1 MTANRKNCSME
12 HLYAVLNSTHNGI
25 IAVDNHGM
33 ITLFNRGA
41 EKILGFSTQEALGQ
55 KVDAL
60 FNVPSL
66 LTTLRSGQPDVGRNV
81 VINGKSIYSN
91 RSPVYR
97 DGKQVGAVAIFQD
110 TTDIEKLSQEL
121 AAAKNSVEILETILE
136 TTYDGIVVVDKN
148 GIITRFNKA
157 YQSFL
162 GIDEKDAL
170 GRAVEDV
177 IENTRMHIVV
187 KTGKPEIGETQKIQG
202 HEMVVMRIPIYKK
215 GEVVGAV
222 GKVLF
227 RDVKE
232 IRSMVEKLDLA
243 TKELKYYKGE
253 VMRLKGSRYN
263 FKNIAG
269 RSEKMLQAK
278 NLAKTAASGSSNV
291 LIRGESGT
299 GKELFAHAIHDSSLR
314 RYGAFIRVN
323 CAAIPAGLL
332 ESELFGYEA
341 GAFTDAKKG
350 GKPGKFEMAQ
360 GGTLF
365 LDEIGDMPQ
374 EMQAKLLRVLQE
386 KEVERLGGE
395 RIIRLDI
402 RLIAAT
408 NRDLEELVRKEAFR
422 QDLYYRLNVLK
433 IEIPPLREIREDI
446 PLLCERMLQEVN
458 EDLGTAV
465 ETLDPGVI
473 EILKAHDWPGNIR
486 ELKNVM
492 ERAVAVNTD
501 RQQVIRKH
509 HLPIYLLDI
518 NPSQNPGALQPDK
531 NAPGWLTGGTLSE
544 ILAKTE
550 KAAIENALWATGNNR
565 KKAAERLGIHRSG
578 LYQKINRYNIGT
590 GDSGP
595 D

>member
-1 MTANRKNCSME
+1 ME

-41 EKILGFSTQEALGQ
+41 EKILGFTTLEALGK
-55 KVDAL
+55 KVDDL

-66 LTTLRSGQPDVGRNV
+66 LTTVRSGQPDVGRKV
-81 VINGKSIYSN
+81 TINGKNIYSN

-110 TTDIEKLSQEL
+110 TTDIEKLTEEL
-121 AAAKNSVEILETILE
+121 AEARDSVEILETILE

-162 GIDEKDAL
+162 GIDEKNAV
-170 GRAVEDV
+170 GKFVEDV

-202 HEMVVMRIPIYKK
+202 HEMVVMRIPIYKR

-263 FKNIAG
+263 FKNIVG
-269 RSEKMLQAK
+269 RSRKILLAKKM
-278 NLAKTAASGSSNV
+278 AKTAASGNSNV

-299 GKELFAHAIHDSSLR
+299 GKELFAHAIHDASLR

-365 LDEIGDMPQ
+365 LDEIGDMPP

-386 KEVERLGGE
+386 KEVERLGSE
-395 RIIRLDI
+395 RVIRLDI

-408 NRDLEELVRKEAFR
+408 NRDLEDLVKKEVFR

-446 PLLCERMLQEVN
+446 ELLCERMLQEIN

-465 ETLDPGVI
+465 EAIAPGVI
-473 EILKAHDWPGNIR
+473 EILRAYDWPGNIR

-492 ERAVAVNTD
+492 ERAVAVNTG
-501 RQQVIRKH
+501 RGKIIRKN
-509 HLPIYLLDI
+509 HLPIYLLDM
-518 NPSQNPGALQPDK
+518 NTEK
-531 NAPGWLTGGTLSE
+531 NTVVMSAGSRSTESAAVGTLAE

-550 KAAIENALWATGNNR
+550 KTAIENALHLTGNNR
-565 KKAAERLGIHRSG
+565 KKAAEILGIHRSG
-578 LYQKINRYNIGT
+578 LYQKIHRYKIGA
-590 GDSGP
+590 DQSASN
-595 D
+595 